1 MDTKSEISVNL
12 FNKGFNCAQAVLTS
26 HCEEYGL
33 SDDIA
38 KKISC
43 GFGGGMGHIGEIC
56 GAVSGAIMLIGLKH
70 GKNKEAD
77 NESKEKTYK
86 LVKEYTDKFKNEFGS
101 INCTELVKFDLSIEE
116 ELIKARNSGIFK
128 ELCPLLVK
136 RSVEL
141 VEEIVKTKEEKFA

>member
-1 MDTKSEISVNL
+1 METKAEIAVNL
-12 FNKGFNCAQAVLTS
+12 FEKGFNCAQAVIST

-56 GAVSGAIMLIGLKH
+56 GAVSGGIMLIGLKY
-70 GKNKEAD
+70 GKYIESD

-86 LVKEYTDKFKNEFGS
+86 LVKEFTDNFKKEYGA
-101 INCTELVKFDLSIEE
+101 INCTELIKYDLSKEE
-116 ELIKARNSGIFK
+116 ELLMARNSGVFK
-128 ELCPLLVK
+128 EKCPLLVK
-136 RSVEL
+136 RSVEIIETML
-141 VEEIVKTKEEKFA
+141 NK

>member
-1 MDTKSEISVNL
+1 MKTRAENSVDL

-26 HCEEYGL
+26 YCEEYGL

-43 GFGGGMGHIGEIC
+43 GFGGGMGHIGEVC
-56 GAVSGAIMLIGLKH
+56 GAVNGAIMLIGLKY
-70 GKNKEAD
+70 GKNKELD
-77 NESKEKTYK
+77 NESKEKTYN
-86 LVKEYTDKFKNEFGS
+86 LVKEYTEKFKKEFGS
-101 INCTELVKFDLSIEE
+101 INCTKLLKYDLSKDE
-116 ELIKARNSGIFK
+116 ELKKARNSGVFK

-141 VEEIVKTKEEKFA
+141 VEEYIKA